1 LGDFAT
7 PHMKDELLSVL
18 SKVATTQLALESL
31 RDKDTA
37 RALELLEVDLDAS
50 VIALARLSKEVAPAD
65 RERVTTTLRQI
76 RAHRRIHPRRAE
88 ADLSSLAS
96 GLLSRAAHQGG
107 ERAHEILE
115 EIGD

>member
-1 LGDFAT
+1 
-7 PHMKDELLSVL
+7 MKDELLSVL

-31 RDKDTA
+31 RAKDIP

-50 VIALARLSKEVAPAD
+50 VLALARLSKEVTPAD

-76 RAHRRIHPRRAE
+76 HSYRRAHPRQVE

-96 GLLSRAAHQGG
+96 GLLSRAADQGG
-107 ERAHEILE
+107 HRAQKILE

>member
-1 LGDFAT
+1 
-7 PHMKDELLSVL
+7 MKDELLSVL

-31 RDKDTA
+31 RGKDTA

-65 RERVTTTLRQI
+65 RERVMTTLRQI
-76 RAHRRIHPRRAE
+76 RAYRRAHPRRAE
-88 ADLSSLAS
+88 ADLSSMVS
-96 GLLSRAAHQGG
+96 GLLVRAAHQGG
-107 ERAHEILE
+107 QRAHEILE